1 MDPSVSGDPWYPLE
15 CICRQ
20 MVVLFVVV
28 WWLLYAV
35 HRAVFK
41 VRRIC
46 FIRRMREGMSGDVG
60 CLHMSVGLKIGV
72 F

>member
-15 CICRQ
+15 CICRK
-20 MVVLFVVV
+20 MVVPFVVV

-35 HRAVFK
+35 HRAVFE

-46 FIRRMREGMSGDVG
+46 FIRRMREV
-60 CLHMSVGLKIGV
+60 
-72 F
+72 